1 MISII
6 CLPKESFKYSFG
18 PKSIEFNSLP
28 DTAQT
33 KFLSDGFLPFL

>member
-6 CLPKESFKYSFG
+6 CLPKESFKFSFE
-18 PKSIEFNSLP
+18 PKSIEFNSFP
-28 DTAQT
+28 YTAQT